1 MSYRNHP
8 PSYTY
13 HLAQQLNNSAA
24 QCIEIG
30 HYSRAIWSLSK
41 ALEINRNQMNT
52 DRPRRE
58 KVCKCYRCTLDG
70 CIAFSESNRSAAAI
84 FDCTSSNGECPNIK
98 KRRIDSS
105 EVATEKRNLC
115 DSSSSTISQESED
128 RVFEDGYTYC
138 QPILVGSEGH
148 TMGATLFLVIIFNL
162 ALAYHLKALDGHHT
176 KKERD
181 TIIQKT
187 LSMYE
192 LSHWW
197 QLKLLSKD
205 KKGNSTSSTRAA
217 ASYSSVA
224 SIRFNMI
231 IQNNL
236 SQIYLLIND
245 NSKYKRCLQQL
256 LSTVMVVLDY
266 KTTSTN
272 NTDASRITS
281 EDPRVIEIEGFL
293 TNTTALILGDG
304 HCAQAA

>member
-1 MSYRNHP
+1 
-8 PSYTY
+8 
-13 HLAQQLNNSAA
+13 
-24 QCIEIG
+24 
-30 HYSRAIWSLSK
+30 
-41 ALEINRNQMNT
+41 
-52 DRPRRE
+52 
-58 KVCKCYRCTLDG
+58 LDG

-84 FDCTSSNGECPNIK
+84 SDCTSSNDEGPNTK

-115 DSSSSTISQESED
+115 DGISSTISQERKD
-128 RVFEDGYTYC
+128 RLFEHGFTYS

-162 ALAYHLKALDGHHT
+162 ALAHHLKALDGHHT

-181 TIIQKT
+181 IIIQKT

-192 LSHWW
+192 LTHRW

-205 KKGNSTSSTRAA
+205 MKGNSTSSNPRAS
-217 ASYSSVA
+217 ASCSSVA

-245 NSKYKRCLQQL
+245 NSKYKRCLQHL
-256 LSTVMVVLDY
+256 LSTVMVVIDY
-266 KTTSTN
+266 KTRSTN
-272 NTDASRITS
+272 NNDASRVTS
-281 EDPRVIEIEGFL
+281 KDPRVIELEGFL